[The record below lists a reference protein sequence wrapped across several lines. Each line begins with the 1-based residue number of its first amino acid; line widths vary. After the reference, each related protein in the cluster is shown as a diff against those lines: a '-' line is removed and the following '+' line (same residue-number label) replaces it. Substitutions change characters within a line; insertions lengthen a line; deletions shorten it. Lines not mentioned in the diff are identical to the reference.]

1 MQASPTCLIRLLVL
15 TAVFFGIVNGFAE
28 PASDDVSAA
37 SRVTVRGN
45 EVREFDWAKLQA
57 QARIAYVSSGPRALR
72 SRMIDN
78 DLQTSFGFSESD
90 KSPTV
95 IVELSQS
102 AQIHRISTVFK
113 AEDAQVDVFLLNQM
127 PKDMADLQFAK
138 PVATVVSLPDE
149 RGLVTVNFGVSSAR
163 YIALRWKRKRWDE
176 PFSVA
181 EISAFSNDP
190 VDWTDDNARL
200 ASNSASNFNSEP
212 PPIPVVPPVPVV
224 SP

>member
-1 MQASPTCLIRLLVL
+1 MQASPTCLTRLLVL
-15 TAVFFGIVNGFAE
+15 TAVFFGIANGFAQSANE
-28 PASDDVSAA
+28 DVSAA
-37 SRVTVRGN
+37 STVTVRGN
-45 EVREFDWAKLQA
+45 EVREFDWAKVQA

-78 DLQTSFGFSESD
+78 DLQTTFGFSESD

-95 IVELSQS
+95 IVELSKS
-102 AQIHRISTVFK
+102 AQIHRVSTVFK
-113 AEDAQVDVFLLNQM
+113 AEDAQVDVFLLNEL
-127 PKDMADLQFAK
+127 PKDIADLQFTK

-149 RGLVTVNFGVSSAR
+149 RGQVTVNFGVSSAR
-163 YIALRWKRKRWDE
+163 YVVLRWKRKRWDN

-200 ASNSASNFNSEP
+200 ASNSANTFNLAP
-212 PPIPVVPPVPVV
+212 PVVPVV